1 MKTVIEGRKVTVR
14 LGNQLVISESNFY
27 IPERSITAVI
37 GPNGSGK
44 STLLNVAAGLLPTS
58 SGSLKVFGMDAVQ
71 AQTQIAYVL
80 QQNSVSPGIPIT
92 VREIVSMG
100 RYPLLGFFQRQSE
113 VDRAKVDEAL
123 GLLRI
128 SDLAGRQVSDLSVG
142 QKQRVFVAQ
151 ALAQDHRLLFM
162 DEPMSAL
169 DLESARTIDDIIH
182 AEPARGCSVVF
193 TTHDLQE
200 AKVADHVILMS
211 GSVIASGKPAEV
223 LTEINLSLAFGLGRL
238 HPESFSQTD
247 VFGGG
252 HE

>member
-14 LGNQLVISESNFY
+14 RGKQLVISESNFF
-27 IPERSITAVI
+27 IPECSITAVI

-44 STLLNVAAGLLPTS
+44 STLLNVAAGLIPAA
-58 SGSLKVFGMDAVQ
+58 SGSLKVFGRNAIQ
-71 AQTQIAYVL
+71 ARTQIAYVL
-80 QQNSVSPGIPIT
+80 QENSISPGIPIT

-100 RYPLLGFFQRQSE
+100 RYPLLGYLQRQSE
-113 VDRAKVDEAL
+113 VDKAKVDEAL
-123 GLLRI
+123 RLLRI
-128 SDLAGRQVSDLSVG
+128 SDLAGRQAAGLSVG

-151 ALAQDHRLLFM
+151 AIAQDHRLLFM
-162 DEPMSAL
+162 DEPMSSL
-169 DLESARTIDDIIH
+169 DLESARTIDEIIH
-182 AEPARGCSVVF
+182 AEPARGSSVVF

-223 LTEINLSLAFGLGRL
+223 LTKINLSLAYGLGRL
-238 HPESFSQTD
+238 HPESFSESD
-247 VFGGG
+247 VLGSG